1 MFDIDKLINEAYGD
15 EPLSFEKLAEM
26 VEDMMIL
33 QESLGGL
40 APLNE
45 NLDSQITDYAP
56 FIAALDRLVF
66 TMPTEQTGK
75 LDSPE
80 RQTFVKYITNN
91 IAGSNLSEGIKNMN
105 AYAENPHA
113 NPADKINEILAN
125 IGMIRIAK
133 RMIEDYTDSS
143 AGFVFEQFLAA
154 LYGGQQVIEIA
165 GGSLPIEDVM
175 LSVDPKTGKG
185 GQPVSLK
192 LLSPTTPTHGSLDNL
207 LHFYTKPD
215 IAERAAEV
223 GIEYI
228 VGVKSKD
235 QRVGVYSFNLNPAGS
250 GKDNFFFWIDPNKY
264 FDWDAVGEAFNKI
277 TGAQLTPAPLA
288 MNEEAQPQQPIE
300 PSGTPAELK
309 PAPKTK
315 DDLMWNYK
323 NWKKLLK
330 KNLVDYF
337 GYDKD
342 QDDAF
347 IFKNPKDMK
356 DMSVIINKH
365 TKTNLR
371 DYSEPYLLN
380 TIKSFPKSIEFPKTL
395 QSRYFEKYFTDFFDF
410 RKATEFMFPGNL
422 RKEMENLE
430 KITEGSKTSNEAR
443 YKYLLDKITIQ
454 DVSDLAFSLNKL
466 EIKDYDDLI
475 NKTKLD
481 ANDVKRLIAAKS
493 DAKAPTTRSTPEAA
507 QRKYDELI
515 ANYEKTYGPDSIT
528 TNGKYDEKKVDQLK
542 DANNSDKPLRA
553 QSKAAIKRQVAK
565 ALQAIST
572 AKYKTNAHGSY
583 LSIMSDIKEADGQL
597 INLLSRVYSVWNTR
611 IDKFKDAIQASAPG
625 FAYSLSHVR
634 SVARKYDSSA
644 ELWDDPRAETRLG
657 KPMTSTQMA
666 KERFKINKMEYLQSW
681 LARQLGV
688 PTQIAE
694 QTAPSS
700 PTGDTTKK
708 KKSNIAHPRDK
719 DTGEEDKNKFMIGF
733 SEKGKVTYD
742 RPEQIDG
749 KWSPTQAVQI
759 WAMSLKAGL
768 KKVQFTINPS
778 DVKADG
784 TVYGTIKISDDDVK
798 KYFEAY
804 GKELKKK
811 CIPIYVSINNFTNSM
826 NNYFL
831 HRPKEET
838 KESQSEEIT
847 KGIRYAED
855 LLKNAKALANE

>member
-1 MFDIDKLINEAYGD
+1 MFDLDKLISEAYDG
-15 EPLSFEKLAEM
+15 EAMSFEKLAEM

-105 AYAENPHA
+105 AYAENPQA
-113 NPADKINEILAN
+113 RPADKINEILAN

-154 LYGGQQVIEIA
+154 LYSGQQVIEIA

-175 LSVDPKTGKG
+175 LGVHPETGDS

-192 LLSPTTPTHGSLDNL
+192 LLSPTTAIHGSLDNL

-215 IAERAAEV
+215 IAERASKV

-264 FDWDAVGEAFNKI
+264 FDWDAVGKAFNEI
-277 TGAQLTPAPLA
+277 TAAQPAPVP
-288 MNEEAQPQQPIE
+288 MNEEAQPQQPME
-300 PSGTPAELK
+300 PSGTPAALR
-309 PAPKTK
+309 PAPKSS
-315 DDLMWNYK
+315 DDFMWNYK

-395 QSRYFEKYFTDFFDF
+395 QSRYFKKYFTDFSNFL
-410 RKATEFMFPGNL
+410 KATEFMFPGNL

-466 EIKDYDDLI
+466 GIKDYDDLI

-481 ANDVKRLIAAKS
+481 ANDVKRLIAAKTDVKKPRDGS
-493 DAKAPTTRSTPEAA
+493 IIDA
-507 QRKYDELI
+507 QNKYQKRITD
-515 ANYEKTYGPDSIT
+515 YEGIYGPGSIT
-528 TNGKYDEKKVDQLK
+528 TDGKYDEKKVDQLK
-542 DANNSDKPLRA
+542 DARNSDRPLPAR
-553 QSKAAIKRQVAK
+553 SKTAIRNNVAK

-572 AKYKTNAHGSY
+572 AKYRKNAYESY
-583 LSIMSDIKEADGQL
+583 LLILNEIQEADLQL
-597 INLLSRVYSVWNTR
+597 IDLLSKVYSVWNAR

-634 SVARKYDSSA
+634 SVAGKYTHDGK
-644 ELWDDPRAETRLG
+644 WDDPRAEKEG

-666 KERFKINKMEYLQSW
+666 VQSGILGMKDLQSW
-681 LARQLGV
+681 LARQLGG

-708 KKSNIAHPRDK
+708 KKSNIAHPKDK
-719 DTGEEDKNKFMIGF
+719 DTDIEDKNKFVIGF

-749 KWSPTQAVQI
+749 KWSPAQAVQI

-768 KKVQFTINPS
+768 KKVQFSISMNE
-778 DVKADG
+778 VKGDG
-784 TVYGTIKISDDDVK
+784 TVYGTLKISDDDVK
-798 KYFEAY
+798 KYFEVY
-804 GKELKKK
+804 GEELKKK

-831 HRPKEET
+831 DRSEEET
-838 KESQSEEIT
+838 KESQSKEIT
-847 KGIRYAED
+847 KGIGYAED
-855 LLKNAKALANE
+855 LLKSAQALANE